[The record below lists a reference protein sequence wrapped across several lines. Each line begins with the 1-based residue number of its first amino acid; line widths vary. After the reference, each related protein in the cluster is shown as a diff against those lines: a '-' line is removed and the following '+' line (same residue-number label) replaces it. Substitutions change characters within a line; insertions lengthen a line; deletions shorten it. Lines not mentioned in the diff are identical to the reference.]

1 LAVVDEEVVQKRRY
15 HTSSDTKAAV
25 RVDEDNA
32 SILIVGGIT
41 LGAIS
46 GLGQPQLVPTATSS
60 NPEMRDETTATGI
73 TTEIIRNEWLAM
85 LLSLGDQAYPG
96 SGETYL
102 RAFARTILADRDRSQ
117 IRATPK
123 LYSALDQW
131 LSFNEPNDQLNG
143 DLRRSAPREVVEY
156 ELAVLYSAGQKRFF
170 VDEGGWIGLAP
181 SAAREGDKICLF
193 FGAQVPFL
201 VRKAEDG
208 LYQFVGEC
216 YVHGI
221 IDGEVMRAATDNEEI
236 GALIEDLVEDF
247 RLI

>member
-1 LAVVDEEVVQKRRY
+1 
-15 HTSSDTKAAV
+15 V

-46 GLGQPQLVPTATSS
+46 GL
-60 NPEMRDETTATGI
+60 
-73 TTEIIRNEWLAM
+73 
-85 LLSLGDQAYPG
+85 
-96 SGETYL
+96 
-102 RAFARTILADRDRSQ
+102 
-117 IRATPK
+117 
-123 LYSALDQW
+123 
-131 LSFNEPNDQLNG
+131 
-143 DLRRSAPREVVEY
+143 
-156 ELAVLYSAGQKRFF
+156 
-170 VDEGGWIGLAP
+170 GLAP

-201 VRKAEDG
+201 VRKTEDG

-221 IDGEVMRAATDNEEI
+221 MDGEVMRAATDNEEI